1 MWRILWSWLKSK
13 ILKYQEVQNFAKND
27 TEKCWTRCRSDS
39 SIFCINAKTC
49 TFRYLDEFFQA
60 SQFQRILTCSSH
72 AGVFLFIYQV
82 FPDFIWVAERGPG
95 ASLRL
100 RKYREDGGDF
110 SITGCKTKTL
120 HKDCLTSARVHGSTL
135 RWNVCVIYQKYIVW
149 ASASYIFLMHV
160 FSRQNISLVLPD
172 SEAVSISC
180 AELYCL

>member
-1 MWRILWSWLKSK
+1 MLRQQHFLYQRKNLYLPILGRIFSGEPAPEDTHRQPARWSLSFYPA
-13 ILKYQEVQNFAKND
+13 I
-27 TEKCWTRCRSDS
+27 
-39 SIFCINAKTC
+39 
-49 TFRYLDEFFQA
+49 
-60 SQFQRILTCSSH
+60 SH
-72 AGVFLFIYQV
+72 RTLSG
-82 FPDFIWVAERGPG
+82 VAERGPG

>member
-1 MWRILWSWLKSK
+1 MLNSLSLRQQHFLYQRKNLYLPILGRIFSGEPVPEDTNMQLARWSLS
-13 ILKYQEVQNFAKND
+13 F
-27 TEKCWTRCRSDS
+27 
-39 SIFCINAKTC
+39 
-49 TFRYLDEFFQA
+49 YL
-60 SQFQRILTCSSH
+60 S
-72 AGVFLFIYQV
+72 G
-82 FPDFIWVAERGPG
+82 FPRTLSEIAERGPG

-135 RWNVCVIYQKYIVW
+135 RWNVCVMYQKYIVW

>member
-1 MWRILWSWLKSK
+1 MQNSLTLRQQHFLYQRKNLYLPILGRIFSSEPAPEDTHMQLARWSLSF
-13 ILKYQEVQNFAKND
+13 Y
-27 TEKCWTRCRSDS
+27 S
-39 SIFCINAKTC
+39 SNSPRT
-49 TFRYLDEFFQA
+49 L
-60 SQFQRILTCSSH
+60 S
-72 AGVFLFIYQV
+72 G
-82 FPDFIWVAERGPG
+82 VAERGPG

-135 RWNVCVIYQKYIVW
+135 RWNVCVMYQKYIVW

>member
-1 MWRILWSWLKSK
+1 MLNSLTLRQQHFLHQRKNLYIPILGRIFSS
-13 ILKYQEVQNFAKND
+13 EPD
-27 TEKCWTRCRSDS
+27 SDD
-39 SIFCINAKTC
+39 NH
-49 TFRYLDEFFQA
+49 RRA
-60 SQFQRILTCSSH
+60 STLE
-72 AGVFLFIYQV
+72 LFNI
-82 FPDFIWVAERGPG
+82 PHRTLSGVAERGPG

-135 RWNVCVIYQKYIVW
+135 RWNVCVMYQKYIVW